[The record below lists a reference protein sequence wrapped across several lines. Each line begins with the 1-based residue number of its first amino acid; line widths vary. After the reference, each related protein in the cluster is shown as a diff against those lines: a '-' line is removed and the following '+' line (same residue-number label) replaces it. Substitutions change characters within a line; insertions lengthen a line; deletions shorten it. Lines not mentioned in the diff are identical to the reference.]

1 MEAEDRKG
9 VEANKGKSGMG
20 NPEAESIRRQA
31 EQCVKLKTFTEIRQ
45 SSLVI
50 TFVTPFKHTTQPLLQ
65 HDANLGLVG
74 DKSKWCQRLFSQTF
88 VSRCLDTRRLPLNFF
103 EQQDLST

>member
-1 MEAEDRKG
+1 MEGNFTDGKG
-9 VEANKGKSGMG
+9 AAANSGKSGMG
-20 NPEAESIRRQA
+20 NPEAEGIRKQA
-31 EQCVKLKTFTEIRQ
+31 EQCVKLKTIPEIRQ

-50 TFVTPFKHTTQPLLQ
+50 TFITPFKHTTQPLLQ

-88 VSRCLDTRRLPLNFF
+88 VS
-103 EQQDLST
+103 